1 MLQYYLSHQFTFY
14 TEIFFM
20 FKNILLIIN
29 KILNLLIL

>member
-1 MLQYYLSHQFTFY
+1 MLQYYLSRQFTFY